1 MELIDS
7 LILVPPQDAAYH
19 IELLSCTVFDH
30 IASAAAAFSPQ
41 RVFSRGLCAGKSE
54 YAQCLA
60 ADDLAG
66 LVDAYLMSSD
76 APSVLLVT
84 RPSPAL
90 SPQTL
95 NALALLAESANGSAV
110 LRDGDEVLAV
120 LLPRESLEAY
130 DFGDFSDLSAAQLC
144 EDLGAVAHDVSP
156 DERHV
161 VTDTVSA
168 YYAQEVLRAR
178 INVYWMEQGVFLVDP
193 NTTYISPLA
202 RIGAGSVVLP
212 GSFFNGRTRVGE
224 GCRIG
229 PNAFLQDAEIGD
241 GVTVNS
247 SQIFES
253 SVGDG
258 TTVGPFAYIRPGC
271 AVGKKA
277 RIGDFVELKKAQIGD
292 GTKVAHLTY
301 LGDIT
306 LGQRVNVGCGVVAV
320 NYDGKTKHHSTV
332 GDDSFIG
339 CNVNLVSPVE
349 VGRGTYLAAGTT
361 VTEAVPDESLCIGRV
376 RATVKPGWGKKRR
389 ESGKL

>member
-1 MELIDS
+1 M
-7 LILVPPQDAAYH
+7 ILA
-19 IELLSCTVFDH
+19 C
-30 IASAAAAFSPQ
+30 
-41 RVFSRGLCAGKSE
+41 GG
-54 YAQCLA
+54 
-60 ADDLAG
+60 
-66 LVDAYLMSSD
+66 
-76 APSVLLVT
+76 
-84 RPSPAL
+84 
-90 SPQTL
+90 
-95 NALALLAESANGSAV
+95 
-110 LRDGDEVLAV
+110 
-120 LLPRESLEAY
+120 PRESLEAY
-130 DFGDFSDLSAAQLC
+130 DFGDFSDLSATQLC
-144 EDLGAVAHDVSP
+144 EDLNAVAHDVPP
-156 DERHV
+156 DERHI

-168 YYAQEVLRAR
+168 YYAQEALRAR
-178 INVYWMEQGVFLVDP
+178 INYFWMERGVLLVDP

-202 RIGAGSVVLP
+202 RIGAGSVILP
-212 GSFFNGRTRVGE
+212 GCFFNGRTTVGE

-229 PNAFLQDAEIGD
+229 PNAFLQDADIGN
-241 GVTVNS
+241 GVTVNA

-271 AVGKKA
+271 NVGQKA

-320 NYDGKTKHHSTV
+320 NYDGKKKYKTIV

-349 VGRGTYLAAGTT
+349 VGRGAYLAAGTT
-361 VTEAVPDESLCIGRV
+361 VTEAVPEGSLCIGRA
-376 RATVKPGWGKKRR
+376 RAVVKPGWVKKRR

>member
-7 LILVPPQDAAYH
+7 LILVPLQDAAYH

-41 RVFSRGLCAGKSE
+41 RVFSCGLCAGKSE

-66 LVDAYLMSSD
+66 LVDAYLMASD

-84 RPSPAL
+84 KPSPAL

-193 NTTYISPLA
+193 NTTYISPWPASAQAVLYCPAAFSMAAPALA
-202 RIGAGSVVLP
+202 KAAALVPMRFCRMLKSATASL
-212 GSFFNGRTRVGE
+212 STRL
-224 GCRIG
+224 R
-229 PNAFLQDAEIGD
+229 FL
-241 GVTVNS
+241 
-247 SQIFES
+247 
-253 SVGDG
+253 
-258 TTVGPFAYIRPGC
+258 
-271 AVGKKA
+271 KA
-277 RIGDFVELKKAQIGD
+277 RSATARRSGPLPISAPAAQW
-292 GTKVAHLTY
+292 A
-301 LGDIT
+301 
-306 LGQRVNVGCGVVAV
+306 
-320 NYDGKTKHHSTV
+320 
-332 GDDSFIG
+332 
-339 CNVNLVSPVE
+339 
-349 VGRGTYLAAGTT
+349 
-361 VTEAVPDESLCIGRV
+361 
-376 RATVKPGWGKKRR
+376 KKRA
-389 ESGKL
+389 SAILSS